1 MDEKQVKKSSHANTG
16 KLIGIF
22 IRKREACDF
31 DYFKFIKTSSF
42 HL

>member
-22 IRKREACDF
+22 IRKHEACDF
-31 DYFKFIKTSSF
+31 KKFVETHKKF
-42 HL
+42 